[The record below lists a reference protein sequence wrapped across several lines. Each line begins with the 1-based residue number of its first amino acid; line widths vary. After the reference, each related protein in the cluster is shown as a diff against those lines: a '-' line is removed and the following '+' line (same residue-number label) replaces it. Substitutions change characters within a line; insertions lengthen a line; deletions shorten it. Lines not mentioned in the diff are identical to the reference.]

1 MEYYKEKNFYEK
13 DEKKYKLRNNPE
25 FLKWLEIS
33 INNGYQCRFRLTA
46 MQDLIDI
53 ITSWYEMKYPDA
65 KLEEEKKLNYK
76 NNTQEDNMKVEDL
89 MKRMPTAQEQI
100 LSCPYY
106 KSCNYIG
113 PKSDKASNKVFK
125 RIYYKVDEKGK
136 IIETEDTIKYIGKR
150 EMDADEL
157 LKKIEKMYPNRYDL
171 SNLKKDNN
179 NFYSDIELRHRLL
192 SLTALSILYSE
203 NTTPSYGYKRAQIFI
218 KEFNEEMGLLLNTYE
233 IDKIMESALNS
244 KRQKIKTLKR

>member
-25 FLKWLEIS
+25 FLKWLETS

-53 ITSWYEMKYPDA
+53 ITSWYEMKYPDT
-65 KLEEEKKLNYK
+65 KLERENRKT
-76 NNTQEDNMKVEDL
+76 TQEDL
-89 MKRMPTAQEQI
+89 MEAEELIKRLPAAQEQI

-106 KSCNYIG
+106 KSYNYIE

-125 RIYYKVDEKGK
+125 RIYYNVDEKGK

-171 SNLKKDNN
+171 TSLKKDNN

-192 SLTALSILYSE
+192 SLTSLSILYSE
-203 NTTPSYGYKRAQIFI
+203 NTTPSCGYKRAQIFI
-218 KEFNEEMGLLLNTYE
+218 KEFNKEMGLLLSTYE
-233 IDKIMESALNS
+233 IDKIMENALNS
-244 KRQKIKTLKR
+244 KRQKTKTLKR